1 MGLEGWR
8 DAMLLNSCAYIFI
21 YLFIYF
27 PISEALI
34 LATRKIFSW
43 LLKQDTNMFKEPWEF
58 KRKPV
63 TTIIKSWFKP
73 FSQSVSQFSRSV
85 RSDSATPCIVPR
97 QASRSITNFPEFTQ
111 THVPWVS
118 DTILPSHPL
127 SSPSPPASNPS
138 QKTIRL
144 G

>member
-8 DAMLLNSCAYIFI
+8 DAMLLYSWAYIFIYLFI

-34 LATRKIFSW
+34 LATKKFFSW

-73 FSQSVSQFSRSV
+73 FSQSVQ
-85 RSDSATPCIVPR
+85 
-97 QASRSITNFPEFTQ
+97 
-111 THVPWVS
+111 
-118 DTILPSHPL
+118 LL
-127 SSPSPPASNPS
+127 S
-138 QKTIRL
+138 
-144 G
+144 